1 MVADPQIT
9 TPWELGLFIL
19 APVSLAILVGNL
31 LRWKERRLE
40 RPLPQDVWSPK
51 TPAIARTGLA
61 RPSFEG
67 VEGPSN
73 ADCDSHQSVLET
85 KVVT

>member
-19 APVSLAILVGNL
+19 APVTLAILVGNL

-40 RPLPQDVWSPK
+40 RLSPQDVWSPK
-51 TPAIARTGLA
+51 TPAITRTGPMQ
-61 RPSFEG
+61 PSFES
-67 VEGPSN
+67 VEAPSN
-73 ADCDSHQSVLET
+73 VGSNSSQSVLET

>member
-31 LRWKERRLE
+31 LRWKDRHLE
-40 RPLPQDVWSPK
+40 RPSPQDVWSPK
-51 TPAIARTGLA
+51 TPATARTGLT
-61 RPSFEG
+61 RPSFES

-73 ADCDSHQSVLET
+73 VDCNSRESILET